1 MLIGYARC
9 STADQNLDWQLDA
22 LTKNGCE
29 RIYQEKVTG
38 TKKERTSSHCSC
50 CISEHFRVR
59 CRIICWYEEKKIVSL
74 KEKHQNEYG

>member
-1 MLIGYARC
+1 MAVKVRKYLSNKQDAIKPLILSFKTMLIGYARC

-38 TKKERTSSHCSC
+38 TKKERTSSH
-50 CISEHFRVR
+50 
-59 CRIICWYEEKKIVSL
+59 
-74 KEKHQNEYG
+74 